1 VSALFKAMRLKPV
14 NFDVILTLVE
24 ADLPL
29 LSCGAHNA
37 HYAGSLHDVLDAVSQ
52 LDQKFVL
59 QLVHTIFSA
68 HPDLAHGLANSVDV
82 SGRRAMNIAHKD
94 VRLLIQNFIFFCGRY
109 EIVKGP
115 PLHRSATSVVVLA
128 SDHGRTADVSN
139 ASAVAAPLQVA
150 MKFMMQREQ
159 FSRELQMRSS
169 FNLSSSHVLAILD
182 AFDADSDLSFAQSL
196 HRVGMERYRF
206 CVTMPAADRSLKS
219 IIDSEHLCGRDW
231 DAIKLICVQLCKCLE
246 HMHACHVVHGDIKPL
261 NVVRVSGR
269 MLIID
274 LDASTPLSHS
284 LGYKSSAAYVPPEML
299 YFSEECEAARGALH
313 LRRHTEQ
320 HALLA
325 APSFDIWSLGAVFF
339 QLFCGE
345 TLFQANDEDNLDADG
360 LLLLK
365 NWGSDLHFRLKKLS
379 KISHPM
385 ARHLLS
391 LMLVEQPSLRLP
403 TIAHVLSH
411 SFFTGLPQR
420 RLAEQRPQ
428 WDVFISYRVD
438 SDAGCAAKLY
448 AALTAC
454 GLAVFLDSKCLKDG
468 QPWERGFVDAL
479 CTTYCFVPIL
489 SRSAIKSRF
498 EALTESSACDNVLL
512 EYRLAIELAQRSLV
526 SRIFPLFLGD
536 LSHGCTPQRSHY
548 FSSGCQP
555 AASAAVVSAV
565 ESKVAQHLE
574 TLGLGLPFA
583 LHMSVKD
590 IFSAVTSYQ
599 GGFVQGTGDDDH
611 LLAQHVAAICRMLS
625 ESAHKEGVQ
634 TPPLS
639 PDGSPVSIT

>member
-1 VSALFKAMRLKPV
+1 
-14 NFDVILTLVE
+14 
-24 ADLPL
+24 
-29 LSCGAHNA
+29 
-37 HYAGSLHDVLDAVSQ
+37 
-52 LDQKFVL
+52 
-59 QLVHTIFSA
+59 
-68 HPDLAHGLANSVDV
+68 
-82 SGRRAMNIAHKD
+82 
-94 VRLLIQNFIFFCGRY
+94 
-109 EIVKGP
+109 
-115 PLHRSATSVVVLA
+115 
-128 SDHGRTADVSN
+128 
-139 ASAVAAPLQVA
+139 

-345 TLFQANDEDNLDADG
+345 TLF
-360 LLLLK
+360 
-365 NWGSDLHFRLKKLS
+365 LHFRLKKLS

-428 WDVFISYRVD
+428 WDVFIS
-438 SDAGCAAKLY
+438 
-448 AALTAC
+448 
-454 GLAVFLDSKCLKDG
+454 
-468 QPWERGFVDAL
+468 
-479 CTTYCFVPIL
+479 
-489 SRSAIKSRF
+489 
-498 EALTESSACDNVLL
+498 
-512 EYRLAIELAQRSLV
+512 
-526 SRIFPLFLGD
+526 
-536 LSHGCTPQRSHY
+536 
-548 FSSGCQP
+548 
-555 AASAAVVSAV
+555 
-565 ESKVAQHLE
+565 
-574 TLGLGLPFA
+574 
-583 LHMSVKD
+583 
-590 IFSAVTSYQ
+590 
-599 GGFVQGTGDDDH
+599 
-611 LLAQHVAAICRMLS
+611 
-625 ESAHKEGVQ
+625 
-634 TPPLS
+634 
-639 PDGSPVSIT
+639 